1 MLALVALLVVLVAL
15 LLLAVLLTDQEELEV
30 VERRGERVSLRLLR
44 VVPADQSHLPR
55 ATLLG
60 TQRLRQQVREI
71 EFPCR
76 PAPFL

>member
-1 MLALVALLVVLVAL
+1 MLALVALLVVAL